1 MNDQNTND
9 MLKEHN
15 DDTKSRHR
23 LARKLSFET
32 RQNQRDVKAAQKAF
46 DKGEITAEELESVK
60 SIEKSGIKAQAENR
74 FFLEKSKETQD
85 ALKADLKSDNY
96 RIARGEGEFGQGD
109 MSGATKSA
117 ALKAQES
124 RIDQINDQMLEKY
137 GYKTDQQGAP
147 VIINN
152 DASVRSSSSNTQNVN
167 ETITPR
173 DGMLVAATADF

>member
-1 MNDQNTND
+1 M
-9 MLKEHN
+9 
-15 DDTKSRHR
+15 S
-23 LARKLSFET
+23 
-32 RQNQRDVKAAQKAF
+32 
-46 DKGEITAEELESVK
+46 
-60 SIEKSGIKAQAENR
+60 ENR
-74 FFLEKSKETQD
+74 FFLEKSKETED

-147 VIINN
+147 VIIYN

-173 DGMLVAATADF
+173 DGLYANAVSDPI

>member
-1 MNDQNTND
+1 MY
-9 MLKEHN
+9 K
-15 DDTKSRHR
+15 
-23 LARKLSFET
+23 
-32 RQNQRDVKAAQKAF
+32 RQT
-46 DKGEITAEELESVK
+46 E
-60 SIEKSGIKAQAENR
+60 
-74 FFLEKSKETQD
+74 D

-173 DGMLVAATADF
+173 DGLYANAVSDPI